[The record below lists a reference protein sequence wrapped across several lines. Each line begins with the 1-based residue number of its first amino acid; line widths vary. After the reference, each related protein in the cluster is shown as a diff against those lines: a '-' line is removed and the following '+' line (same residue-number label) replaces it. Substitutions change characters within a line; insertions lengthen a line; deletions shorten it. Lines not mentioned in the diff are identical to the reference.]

1 MRDPLLFS
9 ILGFWNLSR
18 IRTYKEVRAVF
29 YQHCTNSGLHNT
41 FITVE
46 ISLFPQE
53 IKYFP
58 VLKPPPSLFNR
69 NGVLYNRC
77 FLVPLNGRGNNFMM
91 LPSNIYLNL
100 KIIFYNL
107 TGGRGTQVEK
117 SERCLFFFKKKKQG
131 PESLRLF
138 LHLKRETRTESKSPV
153 QSGGIHIYSSRQ
165 VNLFSCTTSESALS
179 VLKKKVV
186 TMDTKILG
194 NMIRKGPEQVV
205 PTDFF
210 FFCIDAKWQS
220 LHKLYLS
227 LYRRQRSLRG

>member
-117 SERCLFFFKKKKQG
+117 SERCLFFFKKKKA
-131 PESLRLF
+131 R
-138 LHLKRETRTESKSPV
+138 TRIP
-153 QSGGIHIYSSRQ
+153 
-165 VNLFSCTTSESALS
+165 
-179 VLKKKVV
+179 
-186 TMDTKILG
+186 
-194 NMIRKGPEQVV
+194 
-205 PTDFF
+205 
-210 FFCIDAKWQS
+210 
-220 LHKLYLS
+220 
-227 LYRRQRSLRG
+227 